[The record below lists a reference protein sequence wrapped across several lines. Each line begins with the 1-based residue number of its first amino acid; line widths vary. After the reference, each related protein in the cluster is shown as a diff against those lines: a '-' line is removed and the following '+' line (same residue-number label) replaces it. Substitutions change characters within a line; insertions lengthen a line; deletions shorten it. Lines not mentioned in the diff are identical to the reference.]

1 MRRMA
6 CASTGGYRCSS
17 FRLAEKS
24 PCAPQHP
31 TSPCFCYRAWLQ
43 QKMSTLNVV
52 QRFVCCFVV
61 LMNQADPKA
70 FAGSNKVHQLH
81 VRTCSSSPRMLTSM
95 ATQMRSRQ
103 SVRPA
108 GSENMVS
115 HNRTAS
121 GKENSCA
128 FRLALSCNARI
139 GECLPAVQLL

>member
-1 MRRMA
+1 MCINWRV
-6 CASTGGYRCSS
+6 
-17 FRLAEKS
+17 
-24 PCAPQHP
+24 P
-31 TSPCFCYRAWLQ
+31 LQ
-43 QKMSTLNVV
+43 QFQIGRKVALRTAAPNITLLLLQSMVAAENVKTKCSATLCV
-52 QRFVCCFVV
+52 LLCCV
-61 LMNQADPKA
+61 NKSSRPKSIREL
-70 FAGSNKVHQLH
+70 GSNKVHQLH